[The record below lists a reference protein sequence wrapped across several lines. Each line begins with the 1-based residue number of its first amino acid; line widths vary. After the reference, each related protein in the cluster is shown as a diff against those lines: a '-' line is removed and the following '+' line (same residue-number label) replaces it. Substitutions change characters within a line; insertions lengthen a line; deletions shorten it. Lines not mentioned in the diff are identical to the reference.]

1 MPKLFDERLTAL
13 VDTTFG
19 VGALVCFVYVIA
31 ALAQLLVGWL
41 IDGRPLR
48 SVFLP
53 LALLQVP
60 LLLLAGAL
68 QNWAMLVLAIAMMFV
83 VFGLIPITDA
93 MVARYAHDAWRSRVY
108 AVRYVVSF
116 TASSLAVP
124 LVAWLQPA
132 AGGYQSL
139 FAVLTALGVG
149 TLAAALFFPASE
161 TVVVARQP
169 GGATKPPN
177 SRSSSAANAMG
188 VRSSR

>member
-1 MPKLFDERLTAL
+1 MPKLFDERLRAL

-31 ALAQLLVGWL
+31 ALAQLLVGRL

-48 SVFLP
+48 AVFLP

-68 QNWAMLVLAIAMMFV
+68 QDWAMLLVAVAMMFI
-83 VFGLIPITDA
+83 VFGLIPINDA

-161 TVVVARQP
+161 AVGVRQP
-169 GGATKPPN
+169 GAAAKPPN
-177 SRSSSAANAMG
+177 SHSSSAANAIG